1 MWVQSLSR
9 EDPLEAEMAAHSS
22 ILAEKFHG
30 QRSLMG
36 YKPWGQKE

>member
-22 ILAEKFHG
+22 ILAEKVHG

-36 YKPWGQKE
+36 YNPWGQKE